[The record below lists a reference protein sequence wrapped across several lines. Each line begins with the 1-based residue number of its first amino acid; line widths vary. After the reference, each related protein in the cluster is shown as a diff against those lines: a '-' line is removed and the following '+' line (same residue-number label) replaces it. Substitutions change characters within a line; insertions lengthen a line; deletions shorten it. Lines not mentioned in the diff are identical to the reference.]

1 MVPSRIQIKMAASE
15 FAFPD
20 MRLEV
25 QKPLSADKRVS
36 SDANRGKRKERGQIH
51 GSVEVTK
58 ELLHLLIFAPF
69 AKEVYEGLFDRELM
83 LRLDGVA
90 WRLEPH
96 PSSSSGALAS
106 NYPKWIGTKSDF
118 SYPLRIEF
126 VLSRVG
132 SAKRCKGTEGV
143 L

>member
-90 WRLEPH
+90 
-96 PSSSSGALAS
+96 S